1 MIMPPGKPLLLPA
14 NPWFIWGSLLAALV
28 FNMLLSIA
36 WGRVFWSPD
45 FLALTL
51 VFWSVHQP
59 QRVGVGAAFSFG
71 LLMDVQQTTLLGQH
85 ALAYAILGYLAVSVH
100 RRLLWFSVPTQTLH
114 VLPLFF
120 LAHVFV
126 SILRLLMGGNFP
138 GWDFFLAPVLTA
150 MLWPFATFFL
160 LAPQRR
166 PHDPDVHRPL

>member
-14 NPWFIWGSLLAALV
+14 NPWFIWGSLLIVLV
-28 FNMLLSIA
+28 LNMLMSIGM
-36 WGRVFWSPD
+36 GRLFWSPD
-45 FLALTL
+45 VLALTL

-59 QRVGVGAAFSFG
+59 QRVGVGAAFCFG

-120 LAHVFV
+120 LAYVLV
-126 SILRLLMGGNFP
+126 LALRVLMGGGFP
-138 GWDFFLAPVLTA
+138 GWDFFLGPVFTA
-150 MLWPFATFFL
+150 VLWPLASVLL

>member
-28 FNMLLSIA
+28 LNMLLSIA
-36 WGRVFWSPD
+36 WGRLFWSPD

-51 VFWSVHQP
+51 VFWNVHQP

-100 RRLLWFSVPTQTLH
+100 RRLLWFSVPTQTVH

-120 LAHVFV
+120 LAHLLV
-126 SILRLLMGGNFP
+126 STLRLLMGGNFP
-138 GWDFFLAPVLTA
+138 EWNFFLTPILTA
-150 MLWPFATFFL
+150 ALWPLATLLL